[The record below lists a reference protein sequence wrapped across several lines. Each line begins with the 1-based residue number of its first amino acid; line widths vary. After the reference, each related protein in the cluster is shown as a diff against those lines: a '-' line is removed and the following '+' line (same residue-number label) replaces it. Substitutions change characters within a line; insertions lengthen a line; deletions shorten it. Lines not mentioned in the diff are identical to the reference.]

1 MTEVIII
8 YLTCTLLCNFL
19 QPTRRDVLADRA
31 NSPYLALLRMGFVN
45 HRNCFLH
52 GRLLTCRFTFFR
64 TQRIVSFSVTLSVQR
79 LIPLPRDILPAS
91 LSLWSPDFPHIF
103 AFSLYRNCRYDT
115 GTEKGIRKESAIIC
129 NGII

>member
-64 TQRIVSFSVTLSVQR
+64 TQRIDSVSVTLSVQR
-79 LIPLPRDILPAS
+79 LVPLPRDILPAS

-103 AFSLYRNCRYDT
+103 AFSLYRNYRYDT